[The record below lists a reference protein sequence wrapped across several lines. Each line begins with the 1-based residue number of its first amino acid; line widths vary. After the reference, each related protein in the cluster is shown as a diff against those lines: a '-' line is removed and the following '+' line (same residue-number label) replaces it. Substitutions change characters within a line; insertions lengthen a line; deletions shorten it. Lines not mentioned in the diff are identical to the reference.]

1 MIGETIPDTVR
12 LHTRLSTHKRYVLSR
27 CHNFY
32 CSENKGIRVGLIRVA
47 SATKGTLKN
56 KGSSDIQTVIPFN
69 PEIGTGSGGH
79 GATSCGQKSNKIGS
93 PE

>member
-1 MIGETIPDTVR
+1 MR
-12 LHTRLSTHKRYVLSR
+12 LV
-27 CHNFY
+27 
-32 CSENKGIRVGLIRVA
+32 RVA
-47 SATKGTLKN
+47 SATKGTLNN
-56 KGSSDIQTVIPFN
+56 KVSYDIQIVIPFN

>member
-1 MIGETIPDTVR
+1 VR
-12 LHTRLSTHKRYVLSR
+12 LV
-27 CHNFY
+27 
-32 CSENKGIRVGLIRVA
+32 RVA
-47 SATKGTLKN
+47 SATKGTLNN
-56 KGSSDIQTVIPFN
+56 KVSYDIQIVIPFN